1 MKDLRRALV
10 HPKRKSGSP
19 SDKPKVRARD
29 RIKAENKR
37 AHCLETATTIQQLM
51 HCLNVRPED
60 WDVVIAADGS
70 GQTFDAPGGWGSV
83 VVRRDM
89 LPVLCCGGASHLS
102 SQAAE
107 LFAILHPLLYITSE
121 RIGVKLNGCRVVII
135 SDSKNTCNGLEVED
149 PLWVKQYS
157 GAHLPL
163 WLSLHA
169 LKRHGLTYVVRHVPR
184 DRAFLQKACHDLANI
199 ARKSQAGVR
208 DKLGWSDEQLAA
220 F

>member
-1 MKDLRRALV
+1 MRGTVVPIFSETVTTLNLRIRTSSLQDT
-10 HPKRKSGSP
+10 K
-19 SDKPKVRARD
+19 
-29 RIKAENKR
+29 N
-37 AHCLETATTIQQLM
+37 L
-51 HCLNVRPED
+51 
-60 WDVVIAADGS
+60 
-70 GQTFDAPGGWGSV
+70 
-83 VVRRDM
+83 
-89 LPVLCCGGASHLS
+89 

-107 LFAILHPLLYITSE
+107 LFAILHPLLYLTSE
-121 RIGVKLNGCRVVII
+121 RIGVKLIGCRVVII

-199 ARKSQAGVR
+199 ARKSQMGVR